1 MSRIVSAMP
10 PNSNLLEYIEQLN
23 EIGIALSAQR
33 DTNALL
39 EMILLR
45 AKSMLNADG
54 GTIYSVT
61 ADHQLKFE
69 IMVNDSLQ
77 IKRGGTTGEAI
88 PLHPIPLYGSDGKP
102 NNRMVAAY
110 AAITKKT
117 VNIPDAYT
125 VEGFDFSG
133 TRTFDAQTGYRS
145 QSFLT
150 VPMLNHEDELIGVLQ
165 LINAID
171 PATGEIIPFS
181 TYASRIAESLSSQ
194 AAIALTNHN
203 LLQEFQFLFESFISL
218 MANAIDEKSPYTGG
232 HCRRVPDL
240 TMMLAEA
247 ACNTTQGMYKDFSM
261 SPEDLYELK
270 IAGLLHDCGKVTTPV
285 HVVDKAT
292 KLETIFDRIN
302 LIDTRFEVLKRDAE
316 INFLHQKLEILQGNH
331 SDLSA
336 DIAQLEAEYQQHLQ
350 QLDLDREFLRSCN
363 IGGEYM
369 SEHHQQRV
377 REIAQYQWTDP
388 SGQVVPFL
396 SEDELYNLNITKG
409 TLTREER
416 DIINRH
422 IIVTIEMLEA
432 LPYPKNLRRVAE
444 FAGGHHER
452 MDGTGYPKGLTRE
465 QMSIPA
471 RIMAIADIFES
482 LTAQDRPY
490 KKGNSL
496 SECLHI
502 MGKMKLDHH
511 IDPDL
516 FDLFISEKVYL
527 RYAEHYLDAD
537 QIDQIDINKIP
548 GYTPMGT

>member
-1 MSRIVSAMP
+1 MSAILPTSD
-10 PNSNLLEYIEQLN
+10 LLEYIEQLN

-39 EMILLR
+39 EMILLG
-45 AKSMLNADG
+45 AKGMLNADG

-61 ADHQLKFE
+61 VDRQLKFE
-69 IMVNDSLQ
+69 IMINDSLQ

-88 PLHPIPLYGSDGKP
+88 PFHPISLYDSSGKP
-102 NNRMVAAY
+102 NNCMVAAY
-110 AAITKKT
+110 AAIAKKA

-125 VEGFDFSG
+125 VKGFDFSG
-133 TRTFDAQTGYRS
+133 TRSFDAQTGYRS

-150 VPMLNHEDELIGVLQ
+150 IPMLNHEDELIGVLQ

-171 PATGEIIPFS
+171 PLTGKVIPFS
-181 TYASRIAESLSSQ
+181 PQASRIGESLASQ

-203 LLQEFQFLFESFISL
+203 LVQEFKLLFESFISL
-218 MANAIDEKSPYTGG
+218 IANAIDEKSPYTGG

-247 ACNTTQGMYKDFSM
+247 ACNSTHGILKDFTM
-261 SPEDLYELK
+261 SAEELYELK

-316 INFLHQKLEILQGNH
+316 INFLRQKLEAIE
-331 SDLSA
+331 SDLVT
-336 DIAQLEAEYQQHLQ
+336 DIATLETEYKQYLQ

-369 SEHHQQRV
+369 SEQSKQRV
-377 REIAQYQWTDP
+377 KEIAQYRWTDP
-388 SGQVVPFL
+388 SGQLVPFL
-396 SEDELYNLNITKG
+396 SEDEVYNLNITKG
-409 TLTREER
+409 TLTPEER

-422 IIVTIEMLEA
+422 ITVTIEMLEA
-432 LPYPKNLRRVAE
+432 LPYPKNLRRITE

-452 MDGTGYPKGLTRE
+452 MDGKGYPKGLTRE

-502 MGKMKLDHH
+502 MGKMKLDNH

-516 FDLFISEKVYL
+516 FELFISEQVYL
-527 RYAEHYLDAD
+527 RYAEEYLDAD
-537 QIDQIDINKIP
+537 QIDEIDITKIP
-548 GYTPMGT
+548 GYTPIVN

>member
-1 MSRIVSAMP
+1 MSTSTT
-10 PNSNLLEYIEQLN
+10 NDLWKYIEQLN

-39 EMILLR
+39 EMILLG
-45 AKSMLNADG
+45 AKGMLNADG

-61 ADHQLKFE
+61 EDLQLKFE

-77 IKRGGTTGEAI
+77 IMRGGTTGEAI
-88 PLHPIPLYGSDGKP
+88 PLHPIPLYDSSGQP

-110 AAITKKT
+110 AAIAKKT
-117 VNIPDAYT
+117 VNISDAYT

-171 PATGEIIPFS
+171 PSTGEIIPFS
-181 TYASRIAESLSSQ
+181 AHAGRIAESLSSQ

-203 LLQEFQFLFESFISL
+203 LVQEFKFLFESFISL
-218 MANAIDEKSPYTGG
+218 IANAIDEKSPYTGG

-247 ACNTTQGMYKDFSM
+247 ACNTTHGIFKDFTM
-261 SPEDLYELK
+261 SAEALYELK

-316 INFLHQKLEILQGNH
+316 IRFLNQKLEALESNRH
-331 SDLSA
+331 A
-336 DIAQLEAEYQQHLQ
+336 DMAILEAECKQYLQ

-363 IGGEYM
+363 IGGEHM
-369 SEHHQQRV
+369 SEHSKLRV

-396 SEDELYNLNITKG
+396 SEDEVYNLNIPKG
-409 TLTREER
+409 TLTSEER
-416 DIINRH
+416 EIINRH
-422 IIVTIEMLEA
+422 ITVTIEMLEA

-452 MDGTGYPKGLTRE
+452 MDGKGYPKGLTRE

-490 KKGNSL
+490 KKGNTL
-496 SECLHI
+496 SECLQI
-502 MGKMKLDHH
+502 MGKMKLDNH

-527 RYAEHYLDAD
+527 RYAEEYLDPD
-537 QIDQIDINKIP
+537 QIDEINITKIP
-548 GYTPMGT
+548 GYTPIAI

>member
-1 MSRIVSAMP
+1 MSAIP
-10 PNSNLLEYIEQLN
+10 PTSNLLEYIEQLN

-61 ADHQLKFE
+61 ADRQLKFE

-77 IKRGGTTGEAI
+77 IKRGGTTGEVI
-88 PLHPIPLYGSDGKP
+88 SFHPIPLYDSSGKP
-102 NNRMVAAY
+102 NNCMVAAY
-110 AAITKKT
+110 AAIAKKT

-133 TRTFDAQTGYRS
+133 TRIFDAQTGYRS

-171 PATGEIIPFS
+171 PETGTIIPFS
-181 TYASRIAESLSSQ
+181 TYASRLAESLSSQ

-247 ACNTTQGMYKDFSM
+247 TCNTTHGMYKDFSM
-261 SPEDLYELK
+261 SAEDLYELK

-316 INFLHQKLEILQGNH
+316 INFLHQKLEALEENRT
-331 SDLSA
+331 A
-336 DIAQLEAEYQQHLQ
+336 DIAMLETEYQQHLQ

-369 SEHHQQRV
+369 SEHSQQRV

-388 SGQVVPFL
+388 SGQIIPFL
-396 SEDELYNLNITKG
+396 SENEVYNLNITKG

-422 IIVTIEMLEA
+422 ITVTIEMLEA

-452 MDGTGYPKGLTRE
+452 MDGKGYPKGLTRE

-516 FDLFISEKVYL
+516 FDLFISERVYL
-527 RYAEHYLDAD
+527 RYAEQYLDAD
-537 QIDQIDINKIP
+537 QIDEIDITKIP
-548 GYTPMGT
+548 GYMPMVT

>member
-1 MSRIVSAMP
+1 MSAMP
-10 PNSNLLEYIEQLN
+10 PTSNLLAYIEQLN

-61 ADHQLKFE
+61 ADRQLKFE

-77 IKRGGTTGEAI
+77 IKRGGTTGEVI
-88 PLHPIPLYGSDGKP
+88 LFYPIPLYDADGKP
-102 NNRMVAAY
+102 NNCMVAAY

-125 VEGFDFSG
+125 VAGFDFSG

-150 VPMLNHEDELIGVLQ
+150 VPMLNHEDELIGVMQ

-171 PATGEIIPFS
+171 SETGEIIPFS

-247 ACNTTQGMYKDFSM
+247 ACNTTRGMYKDFSM
-261 SPEDLYELK
+261 SAEDLYELK

-316 INFLHQKLEILQGNH
+316 INFLHQKLEILEGNH
-331 SDLSA
+331 TA
-336 DIAQLEAEYQQHLQ
+336 DIAQLEAKYQQHLQ

-369 SEHHQQRV
+369 SEHSQQRV
-377 REIAQYQWTDP
+377 REIAQYRWTDP

-396 SEDELYNLNITKG
+396 SADEVYNLNIAKG

-452 MDGTGYPKGLTRE
+452 MDGKGYPKGLTRE

-502 MGKMKLDHH
+502 MGKMKLDNH

-516 FDLFISEKVYL
+516 FDLFISEQVYL
-527 RYAEHYLDAD
+527 RYAEQYLDAD

-548 GYTPMGT
+548 GYTPMVT

>member
-1 MSRIVSAMP
+1 MSAMLP
-10 PNSNLLEYIEQLN
+10 TSDLLEYIEQLN

-39 EMILLR
+39 EMILLG
-45 AKSMLNADG
+45 AKGMLNADG

-61 ADHQLKFE
+61 VDRQLKFE
-69 IMVNDSLQ
+69 IMINDSLQ

-88 PLHPIPLYGSDGKP
+88 PFHPIPLYDSSGKP
-102 NNRMVAAY
+102 NNCMVAAY

-133 TRTFDAQTGYRS
+133 TRSFDAQTGYRS

-150 VPMLNHEDELIGVLQ
+150 IPMLNHEDELIGVLQ

-171 PATGEIIPFS
+171 PLTGKVIPFS
-181 TYASRIAESLSSQ
+181 PQASRIGESLASQ

-203 LLQEFQFLFESFISL
+203 LVQEFKLLFESFISL
-218 MANAIDEKSPYTGG
+218 IANAIDEKSPYTGG

-247 ACNTTQGMYKDFSM
+247 ACNSTHGILKDFTM
-261 SPEDLYELK
+261 SAEELYELK

-316 INFLHQKLEILQGNH
+316 INFLHQKLEAIE
-331 SDLSA
+331 SDLVT
-336 DIAQLEAEYQQHLQ
+336 DIAMLEAEYKKHLQ

-369 SEHHQQRV
+369 SETSKQRV

-396 SEDELYNLNITKG
+396 SEDEVYNLNITKG
-409 TLTREER
+409 TLTPEER

-422 IIVTIEMLEA
+422 ITVTLEMLEA
-432 LPYPKNLRRVAE
+432 LPYPRNFRRVTE

-452 MDGTGYPKGLTRE
+452 MDGKGYPKGLTRE

-502 MGKMKLDHH
+502 MGKMKLDNH

-516 FDLFISEKVYL
+516 FDLFISEQVYL
-527 RYAEHYLDAD
+527 RYAEEYLDAD
-537 QIDQIDINKIP
+537 QIDEIDVAKIP
-548 GYTPMGT
+548 GYTPMVI

>member
-1 MSRIVSAMP
+1 MSTSHP
-10 PNSNLLEYIEQLN
+10 PIDLLEYIEKLN

-39 EMILLR
+39 EMILLG

-54 GTIYSVT
+54 GTIYSIT
-61 ADHQLKFE
+61 EDLQLKFE

-77 IKRGGTTGEAI
+77 IMRGGTTGEVI
-88 PLHPIPLYGSDGKP
+88 TLPPIPLYDASGKP
-102 NNRMVAAY
+102 NTRMVAAY
-110 AAITKKT
+110 AAIAKKT
-117 VNIPDAYT
+117 INISDAYT

-133 TRTFDAQTGYRS
+133 TRIFDAQTGYRS

-150 VPMLNHEDELIGVLQ
+150 VPMLNHEGELIGVLQ
-165 LINAID
+165 LINAIA
-171 PATGEIIPFS
+171 PSTGQVISFS
-181 TYASRIAESLSSQ
+181 TQDSRIAESLASQ

-203 LLQEFQFLFESFISL
+203 LVEELQFLFESFISL
-218 MANAIDEKSPYTGG
+218 IANAIDEKSPYTGG

-247 ACNTTQGMYKDFSM
+247 ACKTTHGIFADFTM
-261 SPEDLYELK
+261 SDEDLYELK

-316 INFLHQKLEILQGNH
+316 INFLHQKLAVLERDSLGDVSRRN
-331 SDLSA
+331 A
-336 DIAQLEAEYQQHLQ
+336 NIAILEAEYKQRLQ
-350 QLDLDREFLRSCN
+350 QLDADREFLRSCN
-363 IGGEYM
+363 IGGEFM
-369 SEHHQQRV
+369 SEHCQQRV
-377 REIAQYQWTDP
+377 SEIAQYRWVDS
-388 SGQVVPFL
+388 SGQIVPFL
-396 SEDELYNLNITKG
+396 SEDEVDNLKISKG
-409 TLTREER
+409 TLTTEER

-422 IIVTIEMLEA
+422 ITVTIEMLEA
-432 LPYPKNLRRVAE
+432 LPYPKNLRRVTE

-452 MDGTGYPKGLTRE
+452 MDGKGYPKGLTRE

-490 KKGNSL
+490 KKGNTL
-496 SECLHI
+496 SECLQI
-502 MGKMKLDHH
+502 MGKMKLDRH

-527 RYAEHYLDAD
+527 RYAEEYLDAD
-537 QIDQIDINKIP
+537 QIDEIDITKIP
-548 GYTPMGT
+548 GYTPIAI